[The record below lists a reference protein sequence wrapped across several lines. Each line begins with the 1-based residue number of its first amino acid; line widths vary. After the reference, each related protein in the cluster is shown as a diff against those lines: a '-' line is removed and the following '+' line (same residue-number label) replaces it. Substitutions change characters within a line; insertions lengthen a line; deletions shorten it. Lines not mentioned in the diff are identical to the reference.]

1 MRAFFALSCFTALAC
16 SSSSVTPSRDASATD
31 DGSVPTDAGI
41 ADRAAP
47 TSDAGLPGVCP
58 DPALDFCDD
67 FQGGAPS
74 PEWTP
79 STVGAGALTVTAA
92 SDAKAPLALAV
103 RAVGGSA
110 AVRHTLVPTKL
121 GVLVFFARVETM
133 TAEATL
139 VRLDLRAGAHED
151 VVLGPFPNTNRVA
164 VYLDHVPDAGEKV
177 RTEVANFPLD
187 RYARFDLTLPAA
199 GGPVQPLH
207 LLVNGDIRAYS
218 LPIPDPSPTPGFT
231 LGVTDNAGD
240 AVLWVDNVML
250 TNR

>member
-1 MRAFFALSCFTALAC
+1 MRAFFALSCLVVVGC
-16 SSSSVTPSRDASATD
+16 SSTGATPTRDASVTD

-41 ADRAAP
+41 ADRVTPA
-47 TSDAGLPGVCP
+47 SDAGLPGVCP

-67 FQGGAPS
+67 FQSGAPS
-74 PEWTP
+74 QEWTLG
-79 STVGAGALTVTAA
+79 TTGAGTLQVTTAGA
-92 SDAKAPLALAV
+92 PKAPLALAV
-103 RAVGGSA
+103 RAMGGSA
-110 AVRHTLVPTKL
+110 SVRHTLVPTKL
-121 GVLVFFARVETM
+121 ATLVFFARVETM
-133 TAEATL
+133 AAEATL

-177 RTEVANFPLD
+177 RTEVANFALD

-199 GGPVQPLH
+199 GGAVQPLH

-218 LPIPDPSPTPGFT
+218 LPIPDPSTTPGFT
-231 LGVTDNAGD
+231 LGATANAGD

>member
-1 MRAFFALSCFTALAC
+1 MRALFALSCVIAVGC
-16 SSSSVTPSRDASATD
+16 SSTSTTPTRDASVVD
-31 DGSVPTDAGI
+31 DGGVPTDAGI

-47 TSDAGLPGVCP
+47 ASDAGLPGVCP

-67 FQGGAPS
+67 FQSGALS
-74 PEWTP
+74 GEWTTGTIG
-79 STVGAGALTVTAA
+79 SGLLKVTGAD
-92 SDAKAPLALAV
+92 DAKAPLALAV
-103 RAVGGSA
+103 RGVGGSA
-110 AVRHTLVPTKL
+110 SVRHTLVPTKL
-121 GVLVFFARVETM
+121 ATLVFFARVETM
-133 TAEATL
+133 VAEATL

-164 VYLDHVPDAGEKV
+164 VYLDHIPDAGEKV

-199 GGPVQPLH
+199 GGAVQPLH
-207 LLVNGDIRAYS
+207 VLVNGDIRAYS
-218 LPIPDPSPTPGFT
+218 LPNPDPSPTPGFT
-231 LGVTDNAGD
+231 LGATANTGD

>member
-1 MRAFFALSCFTALAC
+1 MRALIALSCVVAVGC
-16 SSSSVTPSRDASATD
+16 SSTSATPTRDASVTD
-31 DGSVPTDAGI
+31 DGSAPVDAGI
-41 ADRAAP
+41 ADRVAP
-47 TSDAGLPGVCP
+47 GSDAGLPAVCP

-67 FQGGAPS
+67 FQSGAPS
-74 PEWTP
+74 AEWAA
-79 STVGAGALTVTAA
+79 STTGAGLLKVTAPE
-92 SDAKAPLALAV
+92 DPKAPLALAV

-110 AVRHTLVPTKL
+110 SVRHTLVATKL
-121 GVLVFFARVETM
+121 ATLVFFTRVETM

-139 VRLDLRAGAHED
+139 VRLDLRAGSHED

-164 VYLDHVPDAGEKV
+164 VYLDHIPDAGEKV

-207 LLVNGDIRAYS
+207 VLVNGDIRAYS
-218 LPIPDPSPTPGFT
+218 LPIPDPSATPGFT
-231 LGVTDNAGD
+231 LGATANTAD